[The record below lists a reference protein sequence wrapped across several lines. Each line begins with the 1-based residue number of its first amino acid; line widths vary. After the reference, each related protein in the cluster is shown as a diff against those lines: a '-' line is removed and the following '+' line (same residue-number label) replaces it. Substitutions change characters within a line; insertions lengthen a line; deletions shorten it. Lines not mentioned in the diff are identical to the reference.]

1 MEKIR
6 ELSALLQAGIEE
18 YDEQLKTL
26 QQERLKYIRL
36 SVTDGFGDTEGDS
49 KNSWLLHL
57 QQLEESLG
65 VRLTG
70 IRQAIQNAAKVL
82 GDSPVNRK
90 NRHFLPSRSRSV
102 TIKFSLH

>member
-36 SVTDGFGDTEGDS
+36 SVTDGFGDTEVDS

-82 GDSPVNRK
+82 GD
-90 NRHFLPSRSRSV
+90 
-102 TIKFSLH
+102 